1 MAQSISRTTFF
12 DNGDL
17 CYHAQVQELNAP
29 PGVYALSFTSQKRV
43 SKAPREEAVKFFVC
57 LNKDEL
63 CKLSQLLHDAA
74 SSNTAVEVQHG
85 LL

>member
-17 CYHAQVQELNAP
+17 CYHAQVQPLNGP
-29 PGVYALSFTSQKRV
+29 PGVYSFTITSQKRA
-43 SKAPREEAVKFFVC
+43 SRSPKEEWVKFLAC
-57 LNKDEL
+57 LSKQEL
-63 CKLSQLLHDAA
+63 LQLSQLLHDAA